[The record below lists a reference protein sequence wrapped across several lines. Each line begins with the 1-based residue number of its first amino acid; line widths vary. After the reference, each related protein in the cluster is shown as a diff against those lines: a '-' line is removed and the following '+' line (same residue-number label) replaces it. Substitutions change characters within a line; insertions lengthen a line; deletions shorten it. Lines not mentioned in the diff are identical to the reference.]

1 MVLGEG
7 VTKDPPPPRKKINTF
22 MTKREISIQDA
33 YHILRQCIGV
43 MIEDRFVEPSIFD
56 IEDDY
61 SSEWLT
67 LQWEEEYRGEILDV
81 VVAFTEGDNQKVLL
95 EGSEMTLVNTDG
107 EEETLVLV
115 REWIPT
121 NFGSEEEE

>member
-1 MVLGEG
+1 
-7 VTKDPPPPRKKINTF
+7 

-33 YHILRQCIGV
+33 YYILRQCIGV

-61 SSEWLT
+61 SNEWLS

-95 EGSEMTLVNTDG
+95 EGSELTLVNTDG

>member
-1 MVLGEG
+1 MS
-7 VTKDPPPPRKKINTF
+7 KK
-22 MTKREISIQDA
+22 EISIQDA
-33 YHILRQCIGV
+33 YHILRQCVGV
-43 MIEDRFVEPSIFD
+43 MLEDRFIEPSIFD

-61 SSEWLT
+61 SNEWLS

-95 EGSEMTLVNTDG
+95 EGSEMTLASTDG
-107 EEETLVLV
+107 EEETIVLV

>member
-1 MVLGEG
+1 MS
-7 VTKDPPPPRKKINTF
+7 KK
-22 MTKREISIQDA
+22 EITIQDA

-61 SSEWLT
+61 SNEWLS

-95 EGSEMTLVNTDG
+95 EGSELTLVNADG
-107 EEETLVLV
+107 EEETIVLV

>member
-1 MVLGEG
+1 MS
-7 VTKDPPPPRKKINTF
+7 KK
-22 MTKREISIQDA
+22 EITIRDA

-81 VVAFTEGDNQKVLL
+81 VVGFTEGDNQNVLL
-95 EGSEMTLVNTDG
+95 DGSEMTLVNTDG
-107 EEETLVLV
+107 EEETIVLV

-121 NFGSEEEE
+121 NFGSEEE

>member
-1 MVLGEG
+1 ML
-7 VTKDPPPPRKKINTF
+7 
-22 MTKREISIQDA
+22 
-33 YHILRQCIGV
+33 
-43 MIEDRFVEPSIFD
+43 EDRFIEPSIFD
-56 IEDDY
+56 IEGDY
-61 SSEWLT
+61 SNEWLS

-95 EGSEMTLVNTDG
+95 EGSEMTLVNSDG
-107 EEETLVLV
+107 EEETVVLV

>member
-1 MVLGEG
+1 MN
-7 VTKDPPPPRKKINTF
+7 KK
-22 MTKREISIQDA
+22 EITIQDA

-61 SSEWLT
+61 SSEWLS

-95 EGSEMTLVNTDG
+95 EGSEMTLASTDG
-107 EEETLVLV
+107 EEETIVLV

>member
-1 MVLGEG
+1 MS
-7 VTKDPPPPRKKINTF
+7 KK
-22 MTKREISIQDA
+22 EITIRDA

-81 VVAFTEGDNQKVLL
+81 VVGFTEGDNQKVLL
-95 EGSEMTLVNTDG
+95 EGSEMTLASTDG
-107 EEETLVLV
+107 EEETIVLV

-121 NFGSEEEE
+121 NFGSEEE

>member
-1 MVLGEG
+1 
-7 VTKDPPPPRKKINTF
+7 

-33 YHILRQCIGV
+33 YYILRQCIGV

-61 SSEWLT
+61 SNEWLS

-95 EGSEMTLVNTDG
+95 EGSELTLVNTDG
-107 EEETLVLV
+107 EEETIVLV

>member
-1 MVLGEG
+1 
-7 VTKDPPPPRKKINTF
+7 

-43 MIEDRFVEPSIFD
+43 MLEDRFIEPSIFD

-61 SSEWLT
+61 SSEWLS

-95 EGSEMTLVNTDG
+95 EGSEMTLVSTDG
-107 EEETLVLV
+107 EEETITLI

>member
-1 MVLGEG
+1 MI
-7 VTKDPPPPRKKINTF
+7 KK
-22 MTKREISIQDA
+22 EISIQDA

-43 MIEDRFVEPSIFD
+43 MLEDRFIEPSIFD
-56 IEDDY
+56 IEGDY
-61 SSEWLT
+61 SNEWLS

-95 EGSEMTLVNTDG
+95 EGSEMTLVNSDG
-107 EEETLVLV
+107 EEETVVLV

>member
-1 MVLGEG
+1 
-7 VTKDPPPPRKKINTF
+7 
-22 MTKREISIQDA
+22 
-33 YHILRQCIGV
+33 

-95 EGSEMTLVNTDG
+95 EGSELTLVNTDG
-107 EEETLVLV
+107 EEETIVLV

-121 NFGSEEEE
+121 NFGSEEE

>member
-1 MVLGEG
+1 
-7 VTKDPPPPRKKINTF
+7 

-33 YHILRQCIGV
+33 YDILRQCIGV
-43 MIEDRFVEPSIFD
+43 MLEDRFIEPSIFD
-56 IEDDY
+56 IEGDY
-61 SSEWLT
+61 SNEWLS

-95 EGSEMTLVNTDG
+95 EGSELTLVNTDG
-107 EEETLVLV
+107 EEETVVLV

-121 NFGSEEEE
+121 NFGESEE

>member
-1 MVLGEG
+1 MI
-7 VTKDPPPPRKKINTF
+7 KK
-22 MTKREISIQDA
+22 EISIQDA

-43 MIEDRFVEPSIFD
+43 MVEDRFVEPSIFD
-56 IEDDY
+56 IEGDY
-61 SSEWLT
+61 SNEWLS

-95 EGSEMTLVNTDG
+95 EGSELTLVNTDG
-107 EEETLVLV
+107 EEETIVLV

>member
-1 MVLGEG
+1 MVRGRVPKGPSPL
-7 VTKDPPPPRKKINTF
+7 RKRINTF

-43 MIEDRFVEPSIFD
+43 MLEDRFIEPSIFD

-61 SSEWLT
+61 SNEWLS

-81 VVAFTEGDNQKVLL
+81 VVAFTEGDNKKVLL

-107 EEETLVLV
+107 EEETIVLV

-121 NFGSEEEE
+121 NFGESEED

>member
-1 MVLGEG
+1 MI
-7 VTKDPPPPRKKINTF
+7 KK
-22 MTKREISIQDA
+22 EISIQDA

-43 MIEDRFVEPSIFD
+43 MLEDRFIEPSIFD

-61 SSEWLT
+61 SNEWLS

-81 VVAFTEGDNQKVLL
+81 VVAFTEGDNKKVLL

-107 EEETLVLV
+107 EEETIVLV

-121 NFGSEEEE
+121 NFGESED